1 MLAIDFGTSN
11 TVVAQLHDET
21 VTVLR
26 LPKISRQDADNPPII
41 PSQVYVEDASTGTVI
56 IGQAVSDRGLDIKSD
71 SRYFR
76 NFKRGIGVEVRG
88 FVPELDG
95 VEVTPELVGEWFL
108 KGVVEATLAE
118 LEVTANAPATKLEE
132 QSWVFTVPVDSFE
145 AYREWL
151 SRIAGNLGV
160 TQLQL
165 LDEPTAAALDYGLIE
180 NRNFLVVDFGGG
192 TLDLALIQPGKTTGG
207 RTWGAFVKWG
217 GAKLKKDRQQ
227 STTAKVI
234 AKAAQ
239 TLGGADLDRWLAEAW
254 CQQHNL
260 HNNRLITR
268 LAERVKIALS
278 NNEQAEEVYF
288 DDETN
293 QRGYSGSSRSG
304 GDLQDSCYSGLV
316 GSRIWG

>member
-71 SRYFR
+71 PRYFR

-118 LEVTANAPATKLEE
+118 LEATANAPATKLEE
-132 QSWVFTVPVDSFE
+132 QRWVFTVPVDSFE

-192 TLDLALIQPGKTTGG
+192 HPRLSINSAGENHRWTY
-207 RTWGAFVKWG
+207 
-217 GAKLKKDRQQ
+217 
-227 STTAKVI
+227 
-234 AKAAQ
+234 
-239 TLGGADLDRWLAEAW
+239 LGGI
-254 CQQHNL
+254 C
-260 HNNRLITR
+260 
-268 LAERVKIALS
+268 
-278 NNEQAEEVYF
+278 
-288 DDETN
+288 
-293 QRGYSGSSRSG
+293 
-304 GDLQDSCYSGLV
+304 
-316 GSRIWG
+316 